1 MRKILLAGNRTKFK
15 DNYYMKHFYTY
26 LFLSLFLVVGYMPL
40 WAQRI
45 SVSAPSHV
53 AAGENFRIAYTVNT
67 QDVSEFRGGNVPEGL
82 EIVAGPYASSQSSF
96 TMVNGHTTSSSS
108 VTYTY
113 TLYAEKDGHYTIS
126 GARAVVNGKRITS
139 GSAHIHVSGRAQA
152 NGGTPNMQG
161 SPVSAPRM
169 RPEGS
174 RISGNELFIRV
185 TASKRRVHEQEPVLL
200 TYKVYTTVDL
210 TQLEGKM
217 PDLNGFHTQEV
228 QLPQQKTFHIEKV
241 NGRPYRCVTWSEY
254 VMYPQ
259 MTGDLKIPSITFKG
273 IVEEE
278 NRNVDPFEA
287 FFNGGSD
294 YVDVKKSII
303 APGMTIHVA
312 PLPPSP
318 SGFSGGVGKFNITAQ
333 LNKKEVQ
340 AGEPITLRVVIG
352 GIGNIK
358 LLKQPVVNFPK
369 GFDTYDAKV
378 TDKTKLTANGVEG
391 NMIYDFLAVPRN
403 QGKYTIPSVKMTYY
417 DVTANAYKTIQ
428 TQPFVI
434 NVSKGDGNESG
445 VTDFSDMKDQD
456 IHPLKLGSSAFH
468 QVNHFFFGSVG
479 YLTILF
485 LLVVAFVALLII
497 FRKRAAEMADMVKM
511 RGKKANKIARRRLRR
526 ASLLMVKGRQ
536 AEFYD
541 EVLRALWGYISDK
554 LNMPVEQLTRENI
567 QDTLSIHQVDKE
579 TIDKFVGA
587 LDECEFERYAPG
599 DPQGNMERT
608 FDRAMTAIMNIED
621 VMKKGNKNS
630 VNR

>member
-1 MRKILLAGNRTKFK
+1 
-15 DNYYMKHFYTY
+15 MKHFYTY

-40 WAQRI
+40 RAQRM
-45 SVSAPSHV
+45 SVTAPSHV
-53 AAGENFRIAYTVNT
+53 AVGENFRIAYTVNT
-67 QDVSEFRGGNVPEGL
+67 QNVSEFRGGNVPEGL
-82 EIVAGPYASSQSSF
+82 EIVAGPYSSSQSSF
-96 TMVNGHTTSSSS
+96 AMVNGHTSSSSS

-126 GARAVVNGKRITS
+126 GAHAVVNGKRIAS
-139 GSAHIHVSGRAQA
+139 GSVHIHVSGRAQA
-152 NGGTPNMQG
+152 NGGAPNMQG

-228 QLPQQKTFHIEKV
+228 QLPQQKTFHIEKI

-303 APGMTIHVA
+303 APGMTIHVV

-318 SGFSGGVGKFNITAQ
+318 SDFSGGVGKFNITAQ
-333 LNKKEVQ
+333 LNKKEVK

-352 GIGNIK
+352 GIGNLK
-358 LLKQPVVNFPK
+358 LLKQPVANFPK

-417 DVTANAYKTIQ
+417 DVTSNAYKTIH

-456 IHPLKLGSSAFH
+456 IHPLKLGSCAFH

-479 YLTILF
+479 YMTILF
-485 LLVVAFVALLII
+485 LLIVIFIALLII
-497 FRKRAAEMADMVKM
+497 FRKRAAEMADIVKM
-511 RGKKANKIARRRLRR
+511 RGKKANKVAKRRLRR
-526 ASLLMVKGRQ
+526 ASLLMIKGRQ

-567 QDTLSIHQVDKE
+567 QDNLVIHQVGKE
-579 TIDKFVGA
+579 TIEKFVGA

-608 FDRAMTAIMNIED
+608 FDSAMTAIMNIED

>member
-1 MRKILLAGNRTKFK
+1 MREILVVDNRTKFK

-40 WAQRI
+40 RAQRM
-45 SVSAPSHV
+45 SVTAPSHV
-53 AAGENFRIAYTVNT
+53 AVGENFRIAYTVNT
-67 QDVSEFRGGNVPEGL
+67 QNVSEFRGGNVPEGL
-82 EIVAGPYASSQSSF
+82 EIVAGPYSSSQSSF
-96 TMVNGHTTSSSS
+96 AMVNGHTSSSSS

-126 GARAVVNGKRITS
+126 GAHAVVNGKRIAS
-139 GSAHIHVSGRAQA
+139 GSVHIHVSGRAQA
-152 NGGTPNMQG
+152 NGGAPNMQG

-228 QLPQQKTFHIEKV
+228 QLPQQKTFHIEKI

-303 APGMTIHVA
+303 APGMTIHVV

-318 SGFSGGVGKFNITAQ
+318 SDFSGGVGKFNITAQ
-333 LNKKEVQ
+333 LNKKEVK

-352 GIGNIK
+352 GIGNLK
-358 LLKQPVVNFPK
+358 LLKQPVANFPK

-417 DVTANAYKTIQ
+417 DVTSNAYKTIH

-456 IHPLKLGSSAFH
+456 IHPLKLGSCAFH

-479 YLTILF
+479 YMTILF
-485 LLVVAFVALLII
+485 LLIVIFIALLII
-497 FRKRAAEMADMVKM
+497 FRKRAAEMADIVKM
-511 RGKKANKIARRRLRR
+511 RGKKANKVAKRRLRR
-526 ASLLMVKGRQ
+526 ASLLMIKGRQ

-567 QDTLSIHQVDKE
+567 QDNLVIHQVGKE
-579 TIDKFVGA
+579 TIEKFVGA

-608 FDRAMTAIMNIED
+608 FDSAMTAIMNIED

>member
-1 MRKILLAGNRTKFK
+1 MKFK
-15 DNYYMKHFYTY
+15 DNYYMKRFYTY

-40 WAQRI
+40 WAQRM

-53 AAGENFRIAYTVNT
+53 AVGENFRIAYTVNT

-82 EIVAGPYASSQSSF
+82 EVVAGPYSSSQSSF
-96 TMVNGHTTSSSS
+96 TMVNGHTSSSS
-108 VTYTY
+108 SITYTY
-113 TLYAEKDGHYTIS
+113 TLYAERGGHYTIPGAHAVVDGRRIAS
-126 GARAVVNGKRITS
+126 GA
-139 GSAHIHVSGRAQA
+139 AHIHVSGHAQA
-152 NGGTPNMQG
+152 NGGAPNMQG
-161 SPVSAPRM
+161 SPASAPRM
-169 RPEGS
+169 RAAGS
-174 RISGNELFIRV
+174 RITGNELFIRV

-200 TYKVYTTVDL
+200 TYKVYTTVNL

-228 QLPQQKTFHIEKV
+228 QLPQQKTFHIEKI

-259 MTGDLKIPSITFKG
+259 MTGNLKIPSIMFKG

-303 APGMTIHVA
+303 APGMTIHVD

-333 LNKKEVQ
+333 LNKKEVK

-352 GIGNIK
+352 GVGNLK

-369 GFDTYDAKV
+369 DFDTYDAKV

-391 NMIYDFLAVPRN
+391 NMVYDFLAVPRN
-403 QGKYTIPSVKMTYY
+403 QGRYTIPSVKMTYY
-417 DVTANAYKTIQ
+417 DVTANAYKTIH
-428 TQPFVI
+428 TQPFVL
-434 NVSKGDGNESG
+434 NVGKGDGNESG

-456 IHPLKLGSSAFH
+456 IHPIKLGRCSFH
-468 QVNHFFFGSVG
+468 QVNHFFFGSTG
-479 YLTILF
+479 YMMILF
-485 LLVVAFVALLII
+485 LLIAAFAALLII
-497 FRKRAAEMADMVKM
+497 FRKRAAEMADRVKM
-511 RGKKANKIARRRLRR
+511 RGKKANKVAKRRLRR
-526 ASLLMVKGRQ
+526 ASLLMIKGRQ

-567 QDTLSIHQVDKE
+567 QDNLAACQVDEE
-579 TIDKFVGA
+579 TIRKFVGA

-608 FDRAMTAIMNIED
+608 FDSAMTAIMNIED
-621 VMKKGNKNS
+621 VMKKGNRNS